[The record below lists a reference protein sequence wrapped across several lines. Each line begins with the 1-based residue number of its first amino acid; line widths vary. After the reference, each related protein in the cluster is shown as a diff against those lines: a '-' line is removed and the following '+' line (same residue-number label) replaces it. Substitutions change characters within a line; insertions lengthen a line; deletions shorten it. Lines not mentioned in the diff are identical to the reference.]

1 MYFLMLF
8 LAIIGGSCFAIQGPI
23 NTALGKRISVFQASF
38 ISFLGGSIIS
48 LIILIFFG
56 DGDFSKYS
64 NLKSW
69 QLIGGLYGLINVCA
83 IIAAFPVLGAALALT
98 TIMLG
103 QLIAG
108 IFIDSFGFFDSPIL
122 QVSPLRIVGIATV
135 ALGII
140 LIYLGSNKKNENSSS
155 SNNLKRFLML
165 LFRFAGGVFGAMQS
179 PTNASMAKVIGNW
192 EGTFISFL
200 VGVFAL
206 IPISL
211 FANKGRIMPMKGVG
225 LKPWMLIGGAFGV
238 GGIFFS
244 IYTVGTLGTAIQVAC
259 YMIGQLTCG
268 LLFDTFGLIQ
278 TEKVKINLLRVVGI
292 FTIVLGVF
300 LVTLEKLYTV

>member
-1 MYFLMLF
+1 MLF

-83 IIAAFPVLGAALALT
+83 TIAAFPVLGAALALT

-108 IFIDSFGFFDSPIL
+108 IFIDSFGFFDSPVL

-165 LFRFAGGVFGAMQS
+165 LF
-179 PTNASMAKVIGNW
+179 
-192 EGTFISFL
+192 
-200 VGVFAL
+200 
-206 IPISL
+206 
-211 FANKGRIMPMKGVG
+211 
-225 LKPWMLIGGAFGV
+225 
-238 GGIFFS
+238 
-244 IYTVGTLGTAIQVAC
+244 
-259 YMIGQLTCG
+259 
-268 LLFDTFGLIQ
+268 
-278 TEKVKINLLRVVGI
+278 
-292 FTIVLGVF
+292 
-300 LVTLEKLYTV
+300 

>member
-1 MYFLMLF
+1 MLL
-8 LAIIGGSCFAIQGPI
+8 LAIVGGSCFAIQGPI

-38 ISFLGGSIIS
+38 ISFLGGSLIS
-48 LIILIFFG
+48 LIIVIIFG

-69 QLIGGLYGLINVCA
+69 QLIGGLYGLVNVCA
-83 IIAAFPVLGAALALT
+83 TIAAFPVLGAALALT

-108 IFIDSFGFFDSPIL
+108 LFIDSFGFFDSPVL
-122 QVSPLRIVGIATV
+122 QVSPLRIVGIMTV

-140 LIYLGSNKKNENSSS
+140 LIYLGSKKKAGNSSS
-155 SNNLKRFLML
+155 SNSLRILML
-165 LFRFAGGVFGAMQS
+165 LFCFFGGVCGAMQS
-179 PTNASMAKVIGNW
+179 PTNASMAAVIGNW
-192 EGTFISFL
+192 EGTFISFI
-200 VGVFAL
+200 VGTFAL

-211 FANKGRIMPMKGVG
+211 IANKGRVMPLKGVG
-225 LKPWMLIGGAFGV
+225 LKAWMLIGGAFGV

-244 IYTVGTLGTAIQVAC
+244 IYTVGSLGTAIQVAS

-278 TEKVKINLLRVVGI
+278 TEKVKINLLRVIGI
-292 FTIVLGVF
+292 LIIILGVF
-300 LVTLEKLYTV
+300 LVTLEKL